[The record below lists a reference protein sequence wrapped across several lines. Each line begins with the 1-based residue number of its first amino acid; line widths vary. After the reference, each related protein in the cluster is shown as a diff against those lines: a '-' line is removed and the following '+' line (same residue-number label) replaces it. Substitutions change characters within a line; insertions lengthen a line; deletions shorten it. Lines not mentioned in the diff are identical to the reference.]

1 MVYGLLTIL
10 LAAAIIKIIMLKKAA
25 REISDAFTDRLQA
38 DTNTVI
44 DISTRDKDMCELAN
58 NINIQLKELRSK
70 QLHYHHGNT
79 ELNTAVT
86 NISHDIRTPLTAICG
101 YLDMMKKTELS
112 EQQKRYI
119 DIITERTENM
129 KQLTEELFRYSVMI
143 SENTEIK
150 TEKVLINQILEDC
163 IMGYYPVL
171 SEKGIVPTVN
181 ITDNHISAELNKED
195 LTRVFSNLL
204 NNAVKYSDGDLDI
217 TLTDSGEIIFSNTS
231 EALSTVDVEQLFNRF
246 YTVESAHHSTGLG
259 LSIARTLVD
268 RMGGNISAEYKDNK
282 LNIRI
287 VLNNVSKG

>member
-268 RMGGNISAEYKDNK
+268 RMGGNISAEYRDNK

>member
-1 MVYGLLTIL
+1 MVYGLLAIL

-25 REISDAFTDRLQA
+25 REISDAFTDRLQT

-195 LTRVFSNLL
+195 LTRVLSNLL

-231 EALSTVDVEQLFNRF
+231 EALSTVDVEQLFDRF

-268 RMGGNISAEYKDNK
+268 RMGGNISAEYRDNK
-282 LNIRI
+282 LSIRI